1 MEGPLARGQRKLY
14 SGQAGRVRRALE
26 PGSLNLSGRQ
36 PLLPRAFWPVLGPS
50 PAWACCPTTG
60 WARVPPITIKEA
72 RAAPLACLK
81 VTARLL

>member
-1 MEGPLARGQRKLY
+1 MEGPLARGQRKLC

-26 PGSLNLSGRQ
+26 PGSPNLSGRR
-36 PLLPRAFWPVLGPS
+36 PLLPRALWPVLGPS

-72 RAAPLACLK
+72 RAAALACLK